1 MWKYSILARWI
12 INLWTFYGLGEN
24 VEIVAED
31 EQGDEAWQ
39 EFLAA
44 DRNQT
49 ILAKDKLDD
58 ISRWLLVTGERF
70 FAFYASTVDGG
81 TTIRNVIPTEITNII
96 SNPEDVTEPWFY
108 ERQWTQQGQSEQ
120 KTLYYVDWQTFFE
133 DKTKERW
140 AIAKESYS
148 IKGELAEQNKTAV
161 CMLFTSFLMLDE
173 VSIRGWPLL
182 APHGTPWLRAQREF
196 MENRSTV
203 ARAKASY
210 VRRYQVSGGSRGV
223 DSVIQAL
230 ASNYQSGGTTETNPP
245 PVAGSSEVIN
255 KAIDVKDLSMATG
268 ASDAKTDN
276 EAFAWYAMLAGGVF
290 PHYGGMGDA
299 YRLATASAME
309 KPLQMQ
315 FSLYRNQLSSMFR
328 KVVRIVLQFKEK
340 YGKKTFASYEA
351 QVSTDRLVEIDLA
364 MMADSVAKVYNAV
377 INPAVEFGTLPENV
391 RNELNVYTLQT
402 FLAAMGADNVQDLV
416 NLDMF
421 QPQPA
426 EEKAFAEKHIDRAL
440 VEVEP
445 STRHPRKNR
454 KAYKAYGD
462 ELRAIYDNWVME
474 STRELEGAE
483 QEDREDL
490 LAGLLLLL
498 AARMKKAGRAGRAR
512 G

>member
-1 MWKYSILARWI
+1 MGRELEERLEELDKLDELEKNVDQLAEANKLLTGAYLDGPYVLPPDELIRQFTEYYDPQLVDDLIDRLNWEAISGYGGYSDDERTRAVNDSKRMWKYSILARWI

-210 VRRYQVSGGSRGV
+210 ADDIKY
-223 DSVIQAL
+223 
-230 ASNYQSGGTTETNPP
+230 
-245 PVAGSSEVIN
+245 
-255 KAIDVKDLSMATG
+255 
-268 ASDAKTDN
+268 
-276 EAFAWYAMLAGGVF
+276 LAGVVALIQLYKHL
-290 PHYGGMGDA
+290 P
-299 YRLATASAME
+299 ATIS
-309 KPLQMQ
+309 
-315 FSLYRNQLSSMFR
+315 
-328 KVVRIVLQFKEK
+328 
-340 YGKKTFASYEA
+340 
-351 QVSTDRLVEIDLA
+351 
-364 MMADSVAKVYNAV
+364 
-377 INPAVEFGTLPENV
+377 
-391 RNELNVYTLQT
+391 
-402 FLAAMGADNVQDLV
+402 
-416 NLDMF
+416 
-421 QPQPA
+421 
-426 EEKAFAEKHIDRAL
+426 
-440 VEVEP
+440 
-445 STRHPRKNR
+445 
-454 KAYKAYGD
+454 
-462 ELRAIYDNWVME
+462 
-474 STRELEGAE
+474 
-483 QEDREDL
+483 
-490 LAGLLLLL
+490 LAGLQRLTLPLWPVL
-498 AARMKKAGRAGRAR
+498 VKSLTKQLT
-512 G
+512 